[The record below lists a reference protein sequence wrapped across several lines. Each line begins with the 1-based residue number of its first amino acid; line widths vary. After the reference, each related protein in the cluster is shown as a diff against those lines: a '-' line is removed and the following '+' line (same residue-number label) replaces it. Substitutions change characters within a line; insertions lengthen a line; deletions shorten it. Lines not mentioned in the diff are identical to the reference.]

1 MSTKALVFL
10 TNLQMNKEQ
19 IQKEK
24 NKHWKFNVL
33 EKPENNQK
41 TITRRKKT
49 SIGSMTLLKNL

>member
-1 MSTKALVFL
+1 MNTKALVFL
-10 TNLQMNKEQ
+10 TNLQMNEEQ

-41 TITRRKKT
+41 VIT
-49 SIGSMTLLKNL
+49 